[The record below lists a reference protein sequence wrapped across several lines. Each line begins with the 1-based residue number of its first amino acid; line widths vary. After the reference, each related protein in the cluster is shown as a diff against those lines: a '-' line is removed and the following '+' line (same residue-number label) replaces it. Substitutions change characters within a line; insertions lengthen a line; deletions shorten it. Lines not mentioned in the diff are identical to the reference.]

1 MSDSHDHDHDP
12 DDRRML
18 QESVQRYVERDYGF
32 EQRRAA
38 LAEPGGFS
46 RRHWQAFAGFG
57 WLALGLPETCG
68 GFGDAAD
75 QAALAEALGS
85 AQPAE
90 PWLANAALCGPLL
103 AGCGD
108 PAHAATAAAMADGR
122 TMLALAAWEQ
132 QGRYD
137 AFDVDTSARPHGA
150 GNRPA
155 GWTLDG
161 RKTLVL
167 AGGSADIL
175 LVLARTSGQRRERDG
190 LTLFA
195 VPASSG
201 GVAIEPLPTYDGR
214 QTAHVTL
221 SRVSVDD
228 SARIG
233 AVGGAWPAV
242 DAAIDRATTMACAE
256 AVGTMARAFAL
267 TRDYL
272 ATREQFGRPL
282 TANQVIRHRLV
293 DLYVSVE
300 QARSIAEAAA
310 AALEDSAP
318 ARTRAVSLAKA
329 FVSVAGRALGEDAVQ
344 LHGAVGMTDE
354 MEIGHCYKR
363 LAALANL
370 FGDADWHY
378 ERLSALDHATQA
390 LAA

>member
-1 MSDSHDHDHDP
+1 MSDSH

-18 QESVQRYVERDYGF
+18 QESVRRYVERDYGF

-38 LAEPGGFS
+38 RAEPGGFS

-57 WLALGLPETCG
+57 WLALGLPEACG

-75 QAALAEALGS
+75 QAVLAEALGS

-103 AGCGD
+103 AASGD
-108 PAHAATAAAMADGR
+108 AAHAATAAAMAEGR
-122 TMLALAAWEQ
+122 TMLALAAWEP

-137 AFDVDTSARPHGA
+137 AFDVATSAEPRHGGGA
-150 GNRPA
+150 SD
-155 GWTLDG
+155 WILDG

-167 AGGSADIL
+167 AGGSADMV
-175 LVLARTSGQRRERDG
+175 LVLARTSGQRRDRDG

-195 VPASSG
+195 VPAG
-201 GVAIEPLPTYDGR
+201 TRGIAIEALPTYDGR
-214 QTAHVTL
+214 QTATVTL
-221 SRVSVDD
+221 RRVSVPD
-228 SARIG
+228 SARVG
-233 AVGGAWPAV
+233 AVGGAWPGV
-242 DAAIDRATTMACAE
+242 EAAIDRATTMACAE
-256 AVGTMARAFAL
+256 AVGTMARAFEL

-272 ATREQFGRPL
+272 VTREQFGRPL
-282 TANQVIRHRLV
+282 SANQVIRHRLV

-300 QARSIAEAAA
+300 QARAITEAAA
-310 AALEDSAP
+310 AALHDDASA
-318 ARTRAVSLAKA
+318 RMRAVSLAKA

-344 LHGAVGMTDE
+344 LYGAVGMTDE
-354 MEIGHCYKR
+354 MEVGHCYKR

-378 ERLSALDHATQA
+378 ERLSAIDSATQA